1 MTSIRK
7 TKKRL
12 KMEIA
17 DAEQRIAMIQNEPCT
32 LPRLLLVDALK
43 EWIHLLKQ
51 ELQQFRRKKR
61 GYRNLSQHIAI
72 YDK

>member
-7 TKKRL
+7 AKKRL
-12 KMEIA
+12 KRNIA
-17 DAEQRIAMIQNEPCT
+17 DAEQQIAMIQNEPCT

-51 ELQQFRRKKR
+51 ELQQLRRKKR
-61 GYRNLSQHIAI
+61 
-72 YDK
+72 